1 MGFAVCRYF
10 HVTDFLERFT
20 AQCPWNRF
28 RFPRQ
33 GEMLEVDFI
42 GMSLFI
48 SYTANLLKY
57 GKIMSG
63 SIDCLSFIFRD
74 KCLIVVDELFRQLPE
89 SQILDLVLMLDELS
103 ESQPHIVI
111 AGISTFGT
119 VNTDTCLDVITDNI
133 GHFHKGHLRFHAA
146 LKKVFHIGGIE
157 INFAFHKIVECHVYR
172 Q

>member
-20 AQCPWNRF
+20 AQCPWSRF
-28 RFPRQ
+28 LFLRQ

-48 SYTANLLKY
+48 SKTANLFKY

-63 SIDCLSFIFRD
+63 SINCLSFIFRD

-103 ESQPHIVI
+103 ECQPHIVI

-119 VNTDTCLDVITDNI
+119 INTLSLIHILVGIVII
-133 GHFHKGHLRFHAA
+133 LYLLH
-146 LKKVFHIGGIE
+146 
-157 INFAFHKIVECHVYR
+157 
-172 Q
+172 

>member
-1 MGFAVCRYF
+1 
-10 HVTDFLERFT
+10 
-20 AQCPWNRF
+20 
-28 RFPRQ
+28 
-33 GEMLEVDFI
+33 
-42 GMSLFI
+42 
-48 SYTANLLKY
+48 
-57 GKIMSG
+57 MSG

-103 ESQPHIVI
+103 ECQPHIVI